1 MIRNFTKARAR
12 EKKTRIA
19 LNFVFLSKRKEARRQ
34 KKGMMEVEKKR
45 QGCVEKIGLNK
56 RGEKKKRQ
64 SFSSEKKR

>member
-1 MIRNFTKARAR
+1 
-12 EKKTRIA
+12 
-19 LNFVFLSKRKEARRQ
+19 
-34 KKGMMEVEKKR
+34 MMEVEKKR